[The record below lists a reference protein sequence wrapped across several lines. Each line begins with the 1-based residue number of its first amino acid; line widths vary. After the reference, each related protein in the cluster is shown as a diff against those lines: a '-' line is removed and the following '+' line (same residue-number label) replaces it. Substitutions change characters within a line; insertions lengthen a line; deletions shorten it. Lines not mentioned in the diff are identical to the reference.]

1 VSSPEENGT
10 GQQGTGRRVTNGI
23 SGLTREAAYANVQKE
38 GKQFA
43 ADSFQD
49 QHQERNRTVLL
60 KTEIRNGGNSM
71 VQFGTGGWRAV
82 IGDGFTKSN
91 IRLIAAALARRMK
104 REGCAEEG
112 ICVGYD
118 RRFLSREALI
128 WFCEA
133 LAGEGVTVFFVNMSC
148 PTPQIMFTV
157 KDRKLP
163 YGAMVTASH
172 NPAIWN
178 GIKLFTAGGRDA
190 AKEVTES
197 IQDEANSLRDE
208 DIREMGFEEARQ
220 AGRIRIIDPRDAYL
234 DSILKQVNTE
244 AIRKRRLR
252 IVLDPMFGVSLT
264 GLLTILY
271 TSRCDIDVINDRH
284 DAFFGR
290 HLPAPNPDTLVDLQY
305 AVKEHRADVGI
316 ATDGDADRLG
326 IIDEKGNYITANEM
340 LSLLYS
346 YLLEQ
351 KGWKGAAVRNI
362 ATTHMLDRIAEAHG
376 ETCVEVPVGFK
387 HISAA
392 MEEYQAL
399 IGGESSGGLTVRG
412 HIMGKDGL
420 YAASLLVEMLSVSGK
435 KLSELVQDLYDRY
448 GEMHSAEYDWAL
460 TPEKKE
466 EIHHLMMTERKL
478 PDFGKPAEKV
488 SYLDGCKVYFRDGW
502 VILRFSGTE
511 PRIRIFAEAPTTAQA
526 DELVHRMA
534 AFVGLG

>member
-1 VSSPEENGT
+1 M
-10 GQQGTGRRVTNGI
+10 I
-23 SGLTREAAYANVQKE
+23 
-38 GKQFA
+38 
-43 ADSFQD
+43 
-49 QHQERNRTVLL
+49 
-60 KTEIRNGGNSM
+60 
-71 VQFGTGGWRAV
+71 QFGTGGWRAV
-82 IGDGFTKSN
+82 IGDGFTKEN
-91 IRLIAAALARRMK
+91 IRRVAAALARRMK
-104 REGCAEEG
+104 EEGCAEEG
-112 ICVGYD
+112 ICAGYD

-128 WFCEA
+128 WFCQV
-133 LAGEGVTVFFVNMSC
+133 LAGEGITVYLVNMSC
-148 PTPQIMFTV
+148 PTPQVMFTV
-157 KDRKLP
+157 KEKKLP

-190 AKEVTES
+190 AIEVTEA
-197 IQDEANSLRDE
+197 IQETVNRLKDEE
-208 DIREMGFEEARQ
+208 IREMDFGEAQ
-220 AGRIRIIDPRDAYL
+220 KAGIIRIIDPRDAYL

-244 AIRKRRLR
+244 AIRRRRLR

-264 GLLTILY
+264 GLQTILY

-326 IIDEKGNYITANEM
+326 IIDEKGNYITANET
-340 LSLLYS
+340 LALLYL
-346 YLLEQ
+346 YLLEH
-351 KGWKGAAVRNI
+351 KGWKGPAVRNI

-376 ETCVEVPVGFK
+376 EKCIEVPVGFK
-387 HISAA
+387 YISAG
-392 MEEYQAL
+392 MEEHDAL

-412 HIMGKDGL
+412 HIAGKDGL

-460 TPEKKE
+460 TVEKKE
-466 EIHHLMMTERKL
+466 EIRRLMMEEKKL
-478 PDFGKPAEKV
+478 PDFGKQADRV
-488 SYLDGCKVYFRDGW
+488 SYMDGCKVYFPDGW

-511 PRIRIFAEAPTTAQA
+511 PRIRIFAEAPTVQEA
-526 DELVHRMA
+526 DALVRTMA
-534 AFVGLG
+534 GFTGLA

>member
-1 VSSPEENGT
+1 M
-10 GQQGTGRRVTNGI
+10 
-23 SGLTREAAYANVQKE
+23 
-38 GKQFA
+38 
-43 ADSFQD
+43 
-49 QHQERNRTVLL
+49 
-60 KTEIRNGGNSM
+60 IR
-71 VQFGTGGWRAV
+71 FGTGGWRAV
-82 IGDGFTKSN
+82 IGDGFTRAN
-91 IRLIAAALARRMK
+91 IRLVAAALARRMA

-128 WFCEA
+128 WFCEV
-133 LAGEGVTVFFVNMSC
+133 LAGEGVRVLFVNMSC

-157 KDRKLP
+157 KEKKLP

-190 AKEVTES
+190 AQEVTEA
-197 IQDEANSLRDE
+197 IQEEANSLTEAEIRDM
-208 DIREMGFEEARQ
+208 DFEQAKEAGKIQ
-220 AGRIRIIDPRDAYL
+220 IIDPRDAYL
-234 DSILKQVNTE
+234 DSILRQVDTE

-290 HLPAPNPDTLVDLQY
+290 HLPAPNPETLVDLQY
-305 AVKEHRADVGI
+305 AVREHRADAGI

-326 IIDEKGNYITANEM
+326 IIDEKGNYITANEI
-340 LSLLYS
+340 LALLYS
-346 YLLEQ
+346 YLLEK
-351 KGWKGAAVRNI
+351 KGWKGPAVRNI
-362 ATTHMLDRIAEAHG
+362 ATTHLLDRIAEAYG
-376 ETCVEVPVGFK
+376 EECIEVPVGFK

-392 MEEYQAL
+392 MEAHQAL

-412 HIMGKDGL
+412 HIAGKDGL

-435 KLSELVQDLYDRY
+435 KLSELVQELYDRY
-448 GEMHSAEYDWAL
+448 GEMHTAEYDWAL
-460 TPEKKE
+460 TDEKKE
-466 EIHHLMMTERKL
+466 EIRVKVMEERKL
-478 PDFGKPAEKV
+478 PDFGKPYEKV

-511 PRIRIFAEAPTTAQA
+511 PRIRIFAEAPTLAEA
-526 DELVHRMA
+526 DELVHIMA
-534 AFVGLG
+534 AFSGLD

>member
-1 VSSPEENGT
+1 M
-10 GQQGTGRRVTNGI
+10 I
-23 SGLTREAAYANVQKE
+23 
-38 GKQFA
+38 
-43 ADSFQD
+43 
-49 QHQERNRTVLL
+49 
-60 KTEIRNGGNSM
+60 
-71 VQFGTGGWRAV
+71 QFGTGGWRAV
-82 IGDGFTKSN
+82 IGDGFTREN
-91 IRLIAAALARRMK
+91 IRLVAAALARRMK

-112 ICVGYD
+112 LCVGYD
-118 RRFLSREALI
+118 RRFLSKEALT
-128 WFCEA
+128 WFCET
-133 LAGEGVTVFFVNMSC
+133 LAGEGVSVYFVNMSC

-157 KDRKLP
+157 KERKLP

-190 AKEVTES
+190 AQDVTEA
-197 IQDEANSLRDE
+197 IQEEANRIRPEEIRDM
-208 DIREMGFEEARQ
+208 DFESAKA
-220 AGRIRIIDPRDAYL
+220 AGIIRIIDPRDAYL
-234 DSILKQVNTE
+234 DSILRQVNTD

-271 TSRCDIDVINDRH
+271 SCRCDIDVINDRH

-305 AVKEHRADVGI
+305 AVTEHRADVGI

-326 IIDEKGNYITANEM
+326 IIDEKGHYITANET
-340 LSLLYS
+340 LALLYS

-351 KGWKGAAVRNI
+351 KGWKGPAVRNI

-376 ETCVEVPVGFK
+376 EKCVEVPVGFR

-392 MEEYQAL
+392 MEQYEAV

-412 HIMGKDGL
+412 HIAGKDGL

-435 KLSELVQDLYDRY
+435 KLSELVQELYARY

-466 EIHHLMMTERKL
+466 EIHRLVMMDRKL
-478 PDFGKPAEKV
+478 PDFDRAADKV
-488 SYLDGCKVYFRDGW
+488 SYLDGCKVYFPDGW
-502 VILRFSGTE
+502 VIVRFSGTE
-511 PRIRIFAEAPTTAQA
+511 PRIRIFAEAPTVREANGLVKTMA
-526 DELVHRMA
+526 DY
-534 AFVGLG
+534 VGVEWAE